1 MGELKVLYKGKWICY
16 LINTDAE
23 DHIIDEC
30 VQLILRDYPKD
41 AEIDWK
47 EWQKVNKELF
57 NLLGEYCGKSADEVM
72 KDATRDF
79 WLNAKEAKAYGII
92 DEIIGKS

>member
-23 DHIIDEC
+23 DHIIDDC

-41 AEIDWK
+41 AEIDWN
-47 EWQKVNKELF
+47 ENPSISPAASVEELI
-57 NLLGEYCGKSADEVM
+57 
-72 KDATRDF
+72 
-79 WLNAKEAKAYGII
+79 NAN
-92 DEIIGKS
+92 